1 MIRSRALLDISNRR
15 DESSDPGCYERGM
28 MLQSAA
34 IGQM

>member
-1 MIRSRALLDISNRR
+1 MIRSRTILDISNRR

-34 IGQM
+34 ISQV